1 MLHLVLSFAALVG
14 LATAAP
20 MPNAQDPG
28 PPASDDSKPAVPEPG
43 ASGPGDAEADA
54 STPGAPANAAAEAEL
69 DLRAQFAALG
79 LELTDLEV
87 KLLERFHVLD
97 AETLAALRAMP
108 IPRDLTPFDPHQ
120 LPAIARPHRPTS
132 ALVHA
137 LAPVGAAAFEA
148 AADDGRLP
156 TLPIGRPL
164 HQLSVVEMATLL
176 RNGGTTSVALTR
188 AHLAHLAGIDVELL
202 CVAAL
207 LPERALAQAARMDA
221 EAAAGN
227 WRGPLHGIPYGLK
240 DLVQADGAPTSWGA
254 KPFEGQVL
262 VGDAPL
268 VARLDAAGA
277 VLIAKLSLGAL
288 AMGDVWFGGQTKNP
302 WNPKRGSSG
311 SSAGPAAAV
320 AAGGVPFAI
329 GSETLG
335 SIISPSVR
343 CSVTGIRPTLGRVSR
358 SGAMPL
364 SWSMDKLGPIARS
377 VEDAYLVLE
386 AICGDTG
393 LGEAED
399 AHLVWP
405 DPLPSPLDSPVAT
418 REAPILR
425 IGFVPGPDGF
435 VAGWLDELEDALPVG
450 LPVQRVEVDV
460 EAHAAGGYPMDALL
474 LVLHAEAGAS
484 FDDLTRDGRDDL
496 LTRQDAFAW
505 PNLFRSARLIPAVEY
520 IQAQRLRTQLARDF
534 EELMGT
540 VDVLVHRPFEGD
552 LLMITNLTGHPCLV
566 LPVPVPTRAQPQAIV
581 LTGRLADEPLLAQVA
596 ATWQRTAP
604 RAFPP
609 DFSAARSAP
618 QAQQPPAPDPAG
630 APGD

>member
-1 MLHLVLSFAALVG
+1 MLHLALSVAALLG
-14 LATAAP
+14 LAPAAP
-20 MPNAQDPG
+20 MPNAQDPE
-28 PPASDDSKPAVPEPG
+28 PPAAPVSETGEVETE
-43 ASGPGDAEADA
+43 DAPPDA
-54 STPGAPANAAAEAEL
+54 SARAGAAP

-79 LELTDLEV
+79 LELTDAEAA
-87 KLLERFHVLD
+87 LLERFHVLD
-97 AETLAALRAMP
+97 AETLATLRATP
-108 IPRDLTPFDPHQ
+108 VPRELVPFDPHH

-132 ALVHA
+132 ALAHA
-137 LAPVGAAAFEA
+137 LAPAASIGAAAFEA
-148 AADDGRLP
+148 AYAADSLP
-156 TLPIGRPL
+156 PLPIGRPL

-240 DLVQADGAPTSWGA
+240 DLVQADGAPTAWGA

-262 VGDAPL
+262 AGDAPL

-288 AMGDVWFGGQTKNP
+288 AMGDVWYGGQTKNP
-302 WNPKRGSSG
+302 WNPGRGSSG

-335 SIISPSVR
+335 SIVSPSVR

-358 SGAMPL
+358 AGAMPL
-364 SWSMDKLGPIARS
+364 SWSMDKLGPMART

-386 AICGDTG
+386 AICGDAG
-393 LGEAED
+393 HGEADD

-405 DPLPSPLDSPVAT
+405 DPLPSPLDSPIAT
-418 REAPILR
+418 REAPLLR
-425 IGFVPGPDGF
+425 IGFVPDPDGF
-435 VAGWLDELEDALPVG
+435 VAGWLDELEAALPTG
-450 LPVQRVEVDV
+450 LPVQRVAVDV
-460 EAHAAGGYPMDALL
+460 AAHAAGGYPMDALL
-474 LVLHAEAGAS
+474 LVLHAEAAAS

-520 IQAQRLRTQLARDF
+520 IQAQRLRTQLAQDF
-534 EELMGT
+534 EDLMGT

-552 LLMITNLTGHPCLV
+552 LLAITNLTGHPSLV
-566 LPVPVPTRAQPQAIV
+566 LPVPVPTREQPQAIA

-596 ATWQRTAP
+596 AIWQRTAP

-609 DFSAARSAP
+609 AFAAART
-618 QAQQPPAPDPAG
+618 APDPAG

>member
-1 MLHLVLSFAALVG
+1 MLHLVLSVAALVG
-14 LATAAP
+14 PATTFSP
-20 MPNAQDPG
+20 TMLNAQDPE
-28 PPASDDSKPAVPEPG
+28 PEASEPADVDA
-43 ASGPGDAEADA
+43 AEADPDGALADDA
-54 STPGAPANAAAEAEL
+54 SDGHAA
-69 DLRAQFAALG
+69 LRTQFAALG
-79 LELTDLEV
+79 LELTDAEAE
-87 KLLERFHVLD
+87 LLERFHVLD
-97 AETLAALRAMP
+97 RETLVALRATP
-108 IPRDLTPFDPHQ
+108 VPHGLAPFDPHH
-120 LPAIARPHRPTS
+120 LPAIARPHRATS
-132 ALVHA
+132 ALAHA
-137 LAPVGAAAFEA
+137 LEPVGAAAFEA
-148 AADDGRLP
+148 AAAEG
-156 TLPIGRPL
+156 TLPLRPSGRPL
-164 HQLSVVEMATLL
+164 HQLSVVEMAALL
-176 RNGGTTSVALTR
+176 RSGATTSVELTR
-188 AHLAHLAGIDVELL
+188 AHLDHLAGIDAELF

-207 LPERALAQAARMDA
+207 LPERALTQAAELDR

-240 DLVQADGAPTSWGA
+240 DLVQAEGAPTAWGA

-262 VGDAPL
+262 AGDAPL

-288 AMGDVWFGGQTKNP
+288 AMGDVWYGGQTKNP
-302 WNPKRGSSG
+302 WSPTRGSSG

-343 CSVTGIRPTLGRVSR
+343 CSVTGIRPTLGRISR
-358 SGAMPL
+358 AGAMPL
-364 SWSMDKLGPIARS
+364 SWSMDKLGPMARS

-386 AICGDTG
+386 AICGDAG
-393 LGEAED
+393 HGEAED

-405 DPLPSPLDSPVAT
+405 DPLPSPLDSPITT
-418 REAPILR
+418 REAPLLR
-425 IGFVPGPDGF
+425 VGFVTDPDGL
-435 VAGWLDELEDALPVG
+435 VMGWLDELEAALPKG
-450 LPVQRVEVDV
+450 LAFERVQVDV
-460 EAHAAGGYPMDALL
+460 EASAAGGYPMDALL
-474 LVLHAEAGAS
+474 LVLHAEAAAS

-520 IQAQRLRTQLARDF
+520 IQAQRLRSQLAQDF
-534 EELMGT
+534 EDLMGT

-552 LLMITNLTGHPCLV
+552 LLAITNLTGHPSLV
-566 LPVPVPTRAQPQAIV
+566 LPVPVPTRAQPQAIA

-609 DFSAARSAP
+609 GFAAPRKAPPLGPRPGESDPGTDSAD
-618 QAQQPPAPDPAG
+618 QPAD
-630 APGD
+630 